1 MLTVPPMFSL
11 FTYIALIVGVNF
23 AFTVT
28 PLIPLPN
35 GEMWAPLSLIVGFIF
50 VVRDF
55 AQRRVGHHVLWG
67 MLVGCVVSW
76 FMASPQLALAS
87 AAAFAMG
94 ELGDW
99 ALFTFTNRPFSQR
112 ILISSLVGAPLDSV
126 VFLLII
132 GLAISIPLV
141 IFGANL
147 LLRLMERF
155 PVIITIGAAL
165 LGYVAG
171 EMAVTDLAVQD
182 WVDSHFYALHQIVPI
197 GCAALIVSVGKYLAT
212 RKSIQA

>member
-1 MLTVPPMFSL
+1 MTPGRRAPPRHHGRTQRLTTTAPMLTLAPMFSL

-50 VVRDF
+50 VVRDY

-76 FMASPQLALAS
+76 FMASPRLALAS
-87 AAAFAMG
+87 AAAFAVG

-99 ALFTFTNRPFSQR
+99 AVYTFTHRSFSQR
-112 ILISSLVGAPLDSV
+112 ILISSLVGAPLDSI
-126 VFLLII
+126 VFLGMI
-132 GLAISIPLV
+132 GLATPWSVITMSLSKLAGSLLV
-141 IFGANL
+141 FWL
-147 LLRLMERF
+147 VRRRERRE
-155 PVIITIGAAL
+155 GGLERQEA
-165 LGYVAG
+165 
-171 EMAVTDLAVQD
+171 
-182 WVDSHFYALHQIVPI
+182 
-197 GCAALIVSVGKYLAT
+197 
-212 RKSIQA
+212 

>member
-1 MLTVPPMFSL
+1 MLTVPRMFSL
-11 FTYIALIVGVNF
+11 FTYIVLIVGVNF

-87 AAAFAMG
+87 AAAFAVG

-99 ALFTFTNRPFSQR
+99 AVYTFTRRPFSQR
-112 ILISSLVGAPLDSV
+112 ILISSLVGAPLDSI
-126 VFLLII
+126 VFLGMI
-132 GLAISIPLV
+132 GIATPWSVITMSLSKLAGSLLV
-141 IFGANL
+141 WWL
-147 LLRLMERF
+147 VRRREQRQYTMDHL
-155 PVIITIGAAL
+155 
-165 LGYVAG
+165 
-171 EMAVTDLAVQD
+171 
-182 WVDSHFYALHQIVPI
+182 
-197 GCAALIVSVGKYLAT
+197 
-212 RKSIQA
+212 QA

>member
-1 MLTVPPMFSL
+1 MRTNQGPSCLTRTAPMLTVPRMFSL
-11 FTYIALIVGVNF
+11 FTYIVLIVGVNF

-87 AAAFAMG
+87 AAAFAVG

-99 ALFTFTNRPFSQR
+99 AVYTFTRRPFSQR
-112 ILISSLVGAPLDSV
+112 ILISSLVGAPLDSI
-126 VFLLII
+126 VFLGMI
-132 GLAISIPLV
+132 GIATAWSVITMSLSKLAGSLLV
-141 IFGANL
+141 WWL
-147 LLRLMERF
+147 VRRREQR
-155 PVIITIGAAL
+155 
-165 LGYVAG
+165 
-171 EMAVTDLAVQD
+171 E
-182 WVDSHFYALHQIVPI
+182 YAMDHL
-197 GCAALIVSVGKYLAT
+197 
-212 RKSIQA
+212 QA

>member
-1 MLTVPPMFSL
+1 MLTVPRMFSL

-67 MLVGCVVSW
+67 MLAGCVVSW

-87 AAAFAMG
+87 AAAFAVG

-99 ALFTFTNRPFSQR
+99 AVYTFTRRPFSQR
-112 ILISSLVGAPLDSV
+112 ILISSLVGAPLDSI
-126 VFLLII
+126 VFLGMI
-132 GLAISIPLV
+132 GIATPWSVITMSLSKLAGSLLV
-141 IFGANL
+141 WWL
-147 LLRLMERF
+147 VRRREQR
-155 PVIITIGAAL
+155 
-165 LGYVAG
+165 
-171 EMAVTDLAVQD
+171 E
-182 WVDSHFYALHQIVPI
+182 
-197 GCAALIVSVGKYLAT
+197 CAMGHIEA
-212 RKSIQA
+212 